1 MKHLKLLLGFIVI
14 FAALQISSC
23 GKGSGSP
30 VDQIVEML
38 DEAAD
43 KTDKITSEASLL
55 NVQNLISPDEIY
67 KIINDNSD
75 YELTKGDKEK
85 LKKSYNHLVK
95 SVYDKTSEFVPSEE
109 MKKVVKNQLDLMMEG
124 INRSIDNAT
133 TLGSIKGW
141 N

>member
-23 GKGSGSP
+23 GKGFGSP

-95 SVYDKTSEFVPSEE
+95 SVYEKTSEFVPSEE

>member
-95 SVYDKTSEFVPSEE
+95 SVYEKTSEFVPSEE

>member
-95 SVYDKTSEFVPSEE
+95 SVYEKTSEFVPSEE
-109 MKKVVKNQLDLMMEG
+109 KKVVKNQLDLMMEG